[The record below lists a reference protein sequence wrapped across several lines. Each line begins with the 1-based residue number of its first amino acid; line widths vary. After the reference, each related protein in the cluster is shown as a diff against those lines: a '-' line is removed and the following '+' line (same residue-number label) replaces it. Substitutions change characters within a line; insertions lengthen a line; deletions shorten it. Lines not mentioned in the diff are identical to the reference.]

1 MKHAEKIVLVHNGAL
16 GDFLMAWPAL
26 WSICNKLPTKPVFW
40 AGKTAYL
47 PFLKPLNVR
56 PASSSLLR
64 DIRSLHICSEQR
76 HAWADNIRLLWFYL
90 GKKPFQIKH
99 ENIFFLQGIRDG
111 CWDSPRKLYAKE
123 LAACNIPF
131 DTRWRPAFQAIFP
144 PQSDL
149 AKKQVLIFP
158 GSGNPAKN
166 WPLVQ
171 FFALGIWLKQLG
183 LSPLLMLGPV
193 EQEMGI
199 TPPEGLAVR
208 RPQSMDALITILQQ
222 ASFVIGNDSGPMHLA
237 GYMGIPG
244 LSFFGP
250 TSPRQW
256 GPPGMDILCKNL
268 PCSPCT
274 QTARITCTTRECIQD
289 ITLEEVKQRCN
300 DLFTRY
306 DILAQNKTGSR
317 VTHNS

>member
-1 MKHAEKIVLVHNGAL
+1 
-16 GDFLMAWPAL
+16 MAWPAI
-26 WSICNKLPTKPVFW
+26 WSIRNQLPAKPIFW
-40 AGKTAYL
+40 AGKTAYM
-47 PFLKPLNVR
+47 PFLESLNVL
-56 PASSSLLR
+56 PAPSSLLR
-64 DIRSLHICSEQR
+64 DIRSLYICSEQK
-76 HAWADNIRLLWFYL
+76 HAWTDNIRLLWFYL

-111 CWDSPRKLYAKE
+111 CWDSPRKLYAEE
-123 LAACNIPF
+123 LAGCNIPF
-131 DTRWRPAFQAIFP
+131 DSRWKRAFQNLFS
-144 PQSDL
+144 PQFHPAS
-149 AKKQVLIFP
+149 KQVLIFP

-171 FFALGIWLKQLG
+171 FFKLGIWLKHQG
-183 LSPLLMLGPV
+183 HSPLLILGPV
-193 EQEMGI
+193 EQEMGL
-199 TPPEGLAVR
+199 TPPADLPVSC
-208 RPQSMDALITILQQ
+208 PQSLAELIILLQQ

-256 GPPGMDILCKNL
+256 GPPGMTILCKNL

-274 QTARITCTTRECIQD
+274 QTARVSCTTRECIQK
-289 ITLEEVKQRCN
+289 ITLEEVQKRCST
-300 DLFTRY
+300 LFTSY
-306 DILAQNKTGSR
+306 DIPAQNKTGSR